1 MQIRR
6 LNGDIEQ
13 LHGNAQRLRDVIEYK
28 ERQCSDLEARE
39 KQAQAASQQSRGD
52 LKVAKDEIKKLS
64 SLVLNREGRY
74 NHEAKKKDQ
83 ELARLKERLLKA
95 INEAK
100 QGQGGGGGYHPQK
113 GMSIE
118 FVGQLADKADGQ
130 GRGRWRTETED
141 QKRGDDLLQKV
152 ILANQERNEFLAKE
166 LHNLQEKLSF
176 FFAEL
181 SRLVGQDLRLPVF
194 LPSQSDAYCKEWT
207 SIKVSGKMMAI
218 TDTQKY
224 DDKEEEREPDIH
236 LSSFVP
242 L

>member
-100 QGQGGGGGYHPQK
+100 QGQGGGGEAGRK
-113 GMSIE
+113 GEIGRE
-118 FVGQLADKADGQ
+118 GNRAGQ
-130 GRGRWRTETED
+130 GGCVGGRWPELYTAS
-141 QKRGDDLLQKV
+141 
-152 ILANQERNEFLAKE
+152 ILYSAPGRK
-166 LHNLQEKLSF
+166 
-176 FFAEL
+176 
-181 SRLVGQDLRLPVF
+181 PV
-194 LPSQSDAYCKEWT
+194 
-207 SIKVSGKMMAI
+207 
-218 TDTQKY
+218 
-224 DDKEEEREPDIH
+224 
-236 LSSFVP
+236 
-242 L
+242 